1 MAVGGGFQEPS
12 GDGEGRVER
21 QLASFA
27 FVREDRE
34 REVRLHFRDVPA
46 GELAV
51 SFRRSGALL
60 ITLSG
65 ERAGISVATSDSTLA
80 LDPSLSDEGS
90 DVGKSRRRKQVQGI
104 ASSSTPSGEVTMR
117 YFYSLG
123 DLVYTVSIAAATG
136 VVQSIAGIYP
146 NASLPERE
154 LSNRLGVVFTGLDA
168 HTEWKA
174 ES

>member
-1 MAVGGGFQEPS
+1 MAAGGGEKAQ
-12 GDGEGRVER
+12 VER

-60 ITLSG
+60 ITLSA
-65 ERAGISVATSDSTLA
+65 ERARVAVASQEGIPDAVLGTEET
-80 LDPSLSDEGS
+80 GT
-90 DVGKSRRRKQVQGI
+90 GKSRRRRKAAQG
-104 ASSSTPSGEVTMR
+104 AEPSPAPSGEVTVR

-123 DLVYTVSIAAATG
+123 DLVYTVSIAAHAG
-136 VVQSIAGIYP
+136 IVQSIAAVYP
-146 NASLPERE
+146 NAALSERE
-154 LSNRLGVVFTGLDA
+154 LSNRLGLVFTSFDTRPA
-168 HTEWKA
+168 A
-174 ES
+174 SQ